1 MTTRPLRNILTLQ
14 TILVALAPFAVIAV
28 GIAGW
33 LLPSVRQDA
42 KLHQQQIAV
51 AVASR
56 VGSYLDGSRSA
67 VHSIGLLPLLDN
79 LDWHNLHRIID
90 AQVAASESLGV
101 IYVAGQDGIVRVV
114 GLPEKSAKLRQDL
127 VGADLQ
133 RNPLYAQLRG
143 HRNTMIWSDS
153 FLSVVGGGLS
163 VALAYSTDDKAVFGE
178 VRLDRLAEFLGHV
191 GNFGVEE
198 IYVLDS
204 KGNVVA
210 DASGRYTAQ
219 QLNISNLPL
228 VRAGM
233 VGNGSRAG
241 EITLNGVAMIG
252 SYVPIPGIGWS
263 VLVAQPLQAVY
274 RSLWGTMGVIV
285 GSMVVGLCVGV
296 FLSLRMARKLATRF
310 ELLAAHARRVAD
322 GHDAAGWPQSS
333 ILEFQEL
340 TTDLQRMAETI
351 HDREREQATLMR
363 NIPGMVYRCVNDPLW
378 PLTFVSDGCLQ
389 LTGYTA
395 DALLQS
401 GEGFAALIHPED
413 RERVWREVQEALLQ
427 RRPFML
433 QFRIVTADG
442 TEKWVAEHGQGILSL
457 QGGLQTLEGIIT
469 DISDRVR
476 LEEQLHQAQKM
487 ESVGQLAGGIA
498 HDFNNMLTA
507 IIGSTEIIRME
518 LDETHPVLGVV
529 EIIRKA
535 ANKSADLIRKL
546 LVFSRKAPRELHA
559 VDLHQVL
566 RETVHLL
573 ERSIDKRIQVIC
585 LFMDGPAMISGDAGH
600 LENAF
605 LNLGLNARDA
615 MPTGGTLRIATQL
628 VTIDADLAREM
639 GQALPQGHYVEVAV
653 ADTGAG
659 ISRELQERIFEPF
672 FTTKEVGKG
681 TGLGLAAVYG
691 TIREHGGTIR
701 VESEPGMGSTFR
713 IYLPVSQAKGTS
725 AEPVSQSV
733 VPAGRTVLFVDDEE
747 FLRQVGG
754 AMLSE
759 MGLNV
764 ILAGD
769 GREAL
774 DLFAIRWQEIDIV
787 MLDVVMPRINGRD
800 AYMVMKDLNPAVRVL
815 FMSGYAL
822 DTSVEDLMND
832 PSVVG
837 FLQKPYRADDVR
849 QVLALALRSV

>member
-1 MTTRPLRNILTLQ
+1 MTIRPLRNILILQ
-14 TILVALAPFAVIAV
+14 TALVALLPFVVIAV

-33 LLPSVRQDA
+33 LLPSIREDA
-42 KLHQQQIAV
+42 EMHQQQIAV

-56 VGSYLDGSRSA
+56 VGSYLESSRLA
-67 VHSIGLLPLLDN
+67 VRSIGLLPLHEN
-79 LDWHNLHRIID
+79 MDWHHLQHFID

-101 IYVAGQDGIVRVV
+101 IYVAGPDGIVKVV
-114 GLPEKSAKLRQDL
+114 GLLEQSEHQRQDL
-127 VGADLQ
+127 VGLDLQ
-133 RNPLYAQLRG
+133 LNPLFTQVKAK
-143 HRNTMIWSDS
+143 NTIVWSDS
-153 FLSVVGGGLS
+153 FLSAVEGGLS
-163 VALAYSTDDKAVFGE
+163 VALAFSANEKIVFGE
-178 VRLDRLAEFLGHV
+178 VRLDRLAKFLGQV
-191 GNFGVEE
+191 GDFGDEQ
-198 IYVLDS
+198 IFVLDRR
-204 KGNVVA
+204 GNVVA
-210 DASGRYTAQ
+210 DSSGRHTGQ
-219 QLNISNLPL
+219 QLNVSNLPL
-228 VRAGM
+228 VQAGM
-233 VGNGSRAG
+233 AGSDAQVGELR
-241 EITLNGVAMIG
+241 LNGVDMVG
-252 SYVPIPGIGWS
+252 SYLPIPDVGWS
-263 VLVAQPLQAVY
+263 VLVAQPLQLAY
-274 RSLWGTMGVIV
+274 RSLWGTLGVIACSLV
-285 GSMVVGLCVGV
+285 LALALGI
-296 FLSLRMARKLATRF
+296 FLSVRMARKLATRF

-322 GHDAAGWPQSS
+322 GHEAAGWPQSS

-340 TTDLQRMAETI
+340 TADLQRMAETI
-351 HDREREQATLMR
+351 RHREREQVTLMR
-363 NIPGMVYRCVNDPLW
+363 NIPGMVYRCANAPHW
-378 PLTFVSDGCLQ
+378 PMTFVSDGCLQ

-395 DALLQS
+395 DALLQ
-401 GEGFAALIHPED
+401 GEGFAALIHQED
-413 RERVWREVQEALLQ
+413 RLRVWREVQEALLQ

-433 QFRIVTADG
+433 QYRIVTADG
-442 TEKWVAEHGQGILSL
+442 TEKWVAEHGQAVLSDD
-457 QGGLQTLEGIIT
+457 GGLQSLEGIIT

-518 LDETHPVLGVV
+518 LDEKHPLLGVV

-559 VDLHQVL
+559 VDL
-566 RETVHLL
+566 L
-573 ERSIDKRIQVIC
+573 ERSIDKRIDVSC
-585 LFMDGPAMISGDAGH
+585 LFSDKPVIISGDAGH

-615 MPTGGTLRIATQL
+615 MPNGGTLRIATQL
-628 VTIDADLAREM
+628 ITIDAEIAREM
-639 GQALPQGHYVEVAV
+639 GQALPPGHYVEVV
-653 ADTGAG
+653 FTDTGAG
-659 ISRELQERIFEPF
+659 MSRELQERIFEPF

-691 TIREHGGTIR
+691 TIRDHGGTIR

-713 IYLPVSQAKGTS
+713 IYLPVSQANGIAS
-725 AEPVSQSV
+725 RPAGRHV

-774 DLFAIRWQEIDIV
+774 DLFAVRWQEIDIV
-787 MLDVVMPRINGRD
+787 MLDMVMPNINGRD
-800 AYMVMKDLNPAVRVL
+800 VFMVMKDLNPAVRVL

-822 DTSVEDLMND
+822 DTSVEDLMTD
-832 PSVVG
+832 PAVAG
-837 FLQKPYRADDVR
+837 FLQKPYRAEDIR
-849 QVLALALRSV
+849 QALASALGSGNPAS